1 MQITTIFSLK
11 PYFGVPLGRK
21 DLQIPK
27 KFPPLSKFKCNILSH
42 LRYRIVTPAP
52 RATQYKC
59 CPPIR
64 EKDNQE
70 ELWAAVL
77 AGHID
82 MIVSDHS
89 PCTPDLKLPGE
100 KDFMAAW
107 GGISSLQF
115 GLSLFWSQ
123 SVRDRPHH
131 H

>member
-1 MQITTIFSLK
+1 MGQ
-11 PYFGVPLGRK
+11 K
-21 DLQIPK
+21 DPQNPQK
-27 KFPPLSKFKCNILSH
+27 SSPLSKFKWDLWSH

-131 H
+131 PL